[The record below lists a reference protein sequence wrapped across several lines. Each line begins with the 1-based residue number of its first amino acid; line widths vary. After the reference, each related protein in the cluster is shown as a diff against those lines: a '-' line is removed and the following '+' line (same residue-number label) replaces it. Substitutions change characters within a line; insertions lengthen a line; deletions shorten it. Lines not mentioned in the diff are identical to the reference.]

1 MRQEGFKDNNNIKQV
16 GRVLCIKYIKSVFY
30 VYIYIQYFF
39 WMNPKLR

>member
-1 MRQEGFKDNNNIKQV
+1 MRQEGFNSNIKQV
-16 GRVLCIKYIKSVFY
+16 GRVYALNILSVFY